1 MLGKEQYQK
10 DAKVLRTAM
19 SGWGSD
25 EEPIIAITAFRT
37 NADRQ
42 QILKEY
48 KTMYGRDALED
59 LDDELGGDLGKC
71 IQAMYLTHVD
81 YDCKEL
87 YKAMKGGGT
96 DEDTLIEILGSRS
109 NSQLKQIKERYQELY
124 KANLEEDVASE
135 TSGDVKRLLIS
146 TLQCNRGENTNL
158 DINSL
163 NQDLQN
169 LYEAGEGQWGTD
181 ESAFNV
187 IFSIRSPAELK
198 YLNNKYAEVA
208 GKSLF
213 SVIDSE
219 FGGDLA
225 SLYKTILLAQ
235 ANPSEYFATRIRK
248 ACVGG
253 GTNDNLLIRVL
264 VTRDEID
271 LKEINQIYKQ
281 KYNMTLRE
289 QIEDECSGDYKKLLL
304 AMVKS

>member
-19 SGWGSD
+19 AGWGTD
-25 EEPIIAITAFRT
+25 EEPIIAITAFRS

-42 QILKEY
+42 EILKEY
-48 KTMYGRDALED
+48 KTMYGRDGLED

-71 IQAMYLTHVD
+71 IQAMYLTPVD

-96 DEDTLIEILGSRS
+96 DEDTLIEIIGSRS
-109 NSQLKQIKERYQELY
+109 NSHLKKLIERYQVLY
-124 KANLEEDVASE
+124 KANLEEEVASE

-146 TLQCNRGENTNL
+146 TLQCNRGENQNL
-158 DINSL
+158 DINAL
-163 NQDLQN
+163 NQDLQE

-181 ESAFNV
+181 ESAFNK
-187 IFSIRSPAELK
+187 IFSIRSPAELR

-225 SLYKTILLAQ
+225 VLYKTILLAQ
-235 ANPSEYFATRIRK
+235 ANPPEYFAERIRK

-271 LKEINQIYKQ
+271 LKEINQVYKQ

-289 QIEDECSGDYKKLLL
+289 QIEDECSGEYKKLLV

>member
-10 DAKVLRTAM
+10 DAKALRTAM
-19 SGWGSD
+19 SGWGTD
-25 EEPIIAITAFRT
+25 EEPIIQITAFRS

-42 QILKEY
+42 EILKEY

-71 IQAMYLTHVD
+71 IQAMFLTHVD

-96 DEDTLIEILGSRS
+96 DEDTLIEIIGSRS

-124 KANLEEDVASE
+124 KANLEEEVASE
-135 TSGDVKRLLIS
+135 TSGDIKRLLIS

-158 DINSL
+158 DINAL
-163 NQDLQN
+163 NQDLQE
-169 LYEAGEGQWGTD
+169 LYDAGEGQWGTD
-181 ESAFNV
+181 ESAFNKV
-187 IFSIRSPAELK
+187 FSIRSPAELK

-225 SLYKTILLAQ
+225 ELYKTILLAQ
-235 ANPSEYFATRIRK
+235 ANPSEYFATRIKK

-264 VTRDEID
+264 VTRDEVD

-281 KYNMTLRE
+281 KYNMTLKE
-289 QIEDECSGDYKKLLL
+289 QIEDECSGDYKKLLV